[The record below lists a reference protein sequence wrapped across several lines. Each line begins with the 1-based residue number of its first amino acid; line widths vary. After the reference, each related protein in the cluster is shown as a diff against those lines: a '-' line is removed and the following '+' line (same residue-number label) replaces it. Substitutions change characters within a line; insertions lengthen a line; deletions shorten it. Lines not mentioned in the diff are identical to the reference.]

1 MSTVALGMPGTWEL
15 VFLAILALLIFGPE
29 RLPEMARNIGKT
41 VSTLKR
47 EATSTMDEL
56 KRAADAEGLSEV
68 AGELKQTTA
77 DLKASAALTG
87 PVASAARPVDPG
99 KPTVEAAPTADV
111 PAEPAPFD
119 PDAT

>member
-1 MSTVALGMPGTWEL
+1 MSTVAVGMPGTWEF
-15 VFLAILALLIFGPE
+15 VFLAVLALLIFGPE
-29 RLPEMARNIGKT
+29 RLPEMARNIGKA
-41 VSTLKR
+41 VSTLRR

-56 KRAADAEGLSEV
+56 KRAADVEGLSQV

-87 PVASAARPVDPG
+87 PVASAARPTEPG
-99 KPTVEAAPTADV
+99 DPTVEAVPT
-111 PAEPAPFD
+111 EPAPFD